1 MEENETYEKEV
12 NSNKHD
18 NIKIKIKKI
27 ENNLEIQIFI
37 ENFIK
42 KTYIGNFSLDDLK
55 NQSNYYNQFN
65 DPNMIIEEIKG
76 YNGDK
81 KIEVNEEE
89 ENITIKFPIS
99 SVIYKNIEFILRL
112 KPKSDIEKIEEYEKI
127 LKELFDISEF
137 NSKILKDNYKRYIKN
152 WISPF
157 EKLSANLIYS
167 FYLENDDD
175 FEKEE
180 INDDIEPCI
189 SLLSLF
195 REIKKYKKI
204 KEVNKFHHQCDNK
217 KNLLVLCKSKNE
229 IFGGFTPL
237 KFSSDDS
244 YGYDNDSF
252 VFSINKLKKYTKIE
266 QNSTCSIWKYK
277 NYGPCFSYDL
287 CFEENLMNCISYSRK
302 RYAIPNNFINTN
314 NSYYDGSII
323 LDSLEIFEINKI
335 N

>member
-1 MEENETYEKEV
+1 MKKNENETYKINV

-18 NIKIKIKKI
+18 DIKIEIKTI
-27 ENNLEIQIFI
+27 ENNLDFNLFFI

-42 KTYIGNFSLDDLK
+42 KTYIGKFSLDDLK
-55 NQSNYYNQFN
+55 NQSNYFNQFN
-65 DPNMIIEEIKG
+65 DIKMIIDEIKG
-76 YNGDK
+76 YIGNR

-99 SVIYKNIEFILRL
+99 SIIYKNIEFILTL
-112 KPKSDIEKIEEYEKI
+112 KPKSDKEKIEEYENI

-137 NSKILKDNYKRYIKN
+137 NSKILKDEHKKFIKN

-157 EKLSANLIYS
+157 KNLSAKLIYS
-167 FYLENDDD
+167 FYIENDAD
-175 FEKEE
+175 FQKEK
-180 INDDIEPCI
+180 ID
-189 SLLSLF
+189 F
-195 REIKKYKKI
+195 YGKIKIYKKV
-204 KEVNKFHHQCDNK
+204 KDVNNFHYKCDNK

-237 KFSSDDS
+237 EFSSDNS

-252 VFSINKLKKYTKIE
+252 VFSINKLKKYPKID
-266 QNSTCSIWKYK
+266 QNSNCSIWKYK

-287 CFEENLMNCISYSRK
+287 CFEEESMNYISFSQK
-302 RYAIPNNFINTN
+302 RYAIPENFINKK
-314 NSYYDGSII
+314 NSYYKLGLII
-323 LDSLEIFEINKI
+323 LDSIEIFEIQKN

>member
-1 MEENETYEKEV
+1 MEENETYENKV
-12 NSNKHD
+12 NSNKHE
-18 NIKIKIKKI
+18 NIKIKIKKK
-27 ENNLEIQIFI
+27 ENNLEILIFI

-55 NQSNYYNQFN
+55 NKSNYFNQFN
-65 DPNMIIEEIKG
+65 DTKMIIEEIRG
-76 YNGDK
+76 YNGDR

-99 SVIYKNIEFILRL
+99 SITYKNIEFILRL
-112 KPKSDIEKIEEYEKI
+112 QPKSDIEKIEEYEKI
-127 LKELFDISEF
+127 LKKLFDISEF
-137 NSKILKDNYKRYIKN
+137 NSKILKDNYKRFIKN

-157 EKLSANLIYS
+157 ENLSANLIYS
-167 FYLENDDD
+167 FYIENDDD

-180 INDDIEPCI
+180 IHDSCI
-189 SLLSLF
+189 SLF
-195 REIKKYKKI
+195 GKNEKYKKI
-204 KEVNKFHHQCDNK
+204 NDVNKFHSKCDNK

-237 KFSSDDS
+237 EFSSDDS

-252 VFSINKLKKYTKIE
+252 VFSINKLKKYPKMV
-266 QNSTCSIWKYK
+266 QNSNCSIWKYK

-287 CFEENLMNCISYSRK
+287 CFKENLMNYISYSQK
-302 RYAIPNNFINTN
+302 RYAIPDDFINEN
-314 NSYYDGSII
+314 NSYHENGFII